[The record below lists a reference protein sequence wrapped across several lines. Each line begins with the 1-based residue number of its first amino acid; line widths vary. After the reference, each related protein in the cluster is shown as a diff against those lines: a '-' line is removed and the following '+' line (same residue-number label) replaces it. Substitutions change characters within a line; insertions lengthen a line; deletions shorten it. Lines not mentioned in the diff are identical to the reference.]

1 MLVAGGTGGDDLHG
15 PRARQGRRCRPG
27 RTMLCWWGRWCQW
40 LRRLSWCWRRLRCWR
55 WCGHV
60 RMYVVVVI
68 LRVLVV
74 LVSLA
79 ALIVFVV
86 LVRSANS
93 NAAICGVR
101 HGYRAPILAARKAGY
116 VRT

>member
-1 MLVAGGTGGDDLHG
+1 MVPVAAAVVVVLAALAVLAVVR
-15 PRARQGRRCRPG
+15 PRPYV
-27 RTMLCWWGRWCQW
+27 RT
-40 LRRLSWCWRRLRCWR
+40 
-55 WCGHV
+55 
-60 RMYVVVVI
+60 YVVVVI

-101 HGYRAPILAARKAGY
+101 HGYRPPILAARKAGY
-116 VRT
+116 VRTYVRT